1 MSELPFYIGFEL
13 RFYNGDRLDGVWHEM
28 FNTEKEAEICAKQ
41 VTNVHG
47 FKHLTWEVRRV
58 QG

>member
-13 RFYNGDRLDGVWHEM
+13 SFYNGGCLIATWLEL
-28 FNTEKEAEICAKQ
+28 FNMQEEAEICAKQ

-47 FKHLTWEVRRV
+47 YKHLTWEIKRV